1 MKDDAT
7 STDANT
13 AEPRVA
19 HQPLLIGIT
28 GPIGCG
34 KSTVAGMLGE
44 VGGTVIDADDL
55 ARKATD
61 KGASALV
68 DIRARF
74 GDSVFQP
81 AGELDRAAMAAVVF
95 ADANALADLERIV
108 HPQVRVLVEAALRDA
123 SEEEAPFVAIEAIK
137 LIEGRLA
144 DTCDE
149 VWLVECDPQTQRERL
164 INRGD
169 SQADAEQRIRV
180 QGTDL
185 VDRLAAELS
194 THATPVRVRY
204 LSTKGSLDD
213 VRDRVENALADAFD
227 RSGGLPSS

>member
-1 MKDDAT
+1 M
-7 STDANT
+7 
-13 AEPRVA
+13 
-19 HQPLLIGIT
+19 
-28 GPIGCG
+28 
-34 KSTVAGMLGE
+34 
-44 VGGTVIDADDL
+44 
-55 ARKATD
+55 
-61 KGASALV
+61 
-68 DIRARF
+68 
-74 GDSVFQP
+74 
-81 AGELDRAAMAAVVF
+81 
-95 ADANALADLERIV
+95 
-108 HPQVRVLVEAALRDA
+108 
-123 SEEEAPFVAIEAIK
+123 
-137 LIEGRLA
+137 
-144 DTCDE
+144 
-149 VWLVECDPQTQRERL
+149 WLVECDPQTQRERL